1 MGLDKDLSIRLLK
14 LFNYLKNNRQIS
26 SQRDFCTKIGI
37 SESFF
42 TEIKKGRSGI
52 TADKLQNI
60 QEELQEYSNWLI
72 TGSYPPVEFEQSV
85 LKDSA
90 RIYNEVALTESIPL
104 IPFSAL
110 AGAFNGEMSVLE
122 YECER
127 FVIPTFKGA
136 DFLISVKGSSMF
148 PRYSSGDIVAC
159 KKLPIDTFF
168 QWGKVYVLD
177 TDQGPLIKKVKKG
190 ADPNFLL
197 ILSENS
203 EFEPFEL
210 NRSAVYHIALVLG
223 VIRLE

>member
-1 MGLDKDLSIRLLK
+1 MKAIDRLYQYIENKGYKPTVFEKNIGLSSGYLSVQRKRSANIGDSIINKVLDYCHDL
-14 LFNYLKNNRQIS
+14 NP
-26 SQRDFCTKIGI
+26 T
-37 SESFF
+37 
-42 TEIKKGRSGI
+42 
-52 TADKLQNI
+52 
-60 QEELQEYSNWLI
+60 WLI
-72 TGSYPPVEFEQSV
+72 SGKGSMLIDELNDSSHLNEPTTEYEV
-85 LKDSA
+85 LTKD
-90 RIYNEVALTESIPL
+90 IGIPL
-104 IPFSAL
+104 IPISAL

-177 TDQGPLIKKVKKG
+177 TDQGPLIKKIKKG
-190 ADPNFLL
+190 SNPDSLL
-197 ILSENS
+197 ISSENA